1 MLALIEGGK
10 VVSIYHTSSGA
21 PATPTVIGS
30 FRVYMQTP
38 GTNAKG
44 MVDSSYFIRGYA
56 IHGYVDV
63 PAFNASHGCL
73 RIPIPDAAR
82 VFNWLHIGDRVIV
95 YP

>member
-1 MLALIEGGK
+1 ML
-10 VVSIYHTSSGA
+10 
-21 PATPTVIGS
+21 GS
-30 FRVYMQTP
+30 FRVYMKTP

-44 MVDSSYFIRGYA
+44 MVDSNYFIRGYA

-82 VFNWLHIGDRVIV
+82 GLQLAAHRRPRHRLPVGA
-95 YP
+95 P